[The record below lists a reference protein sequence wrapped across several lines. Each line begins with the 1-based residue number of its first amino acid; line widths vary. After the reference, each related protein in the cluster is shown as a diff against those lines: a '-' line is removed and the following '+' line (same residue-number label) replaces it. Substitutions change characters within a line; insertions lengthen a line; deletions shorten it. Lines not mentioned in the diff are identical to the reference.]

1 MAQRGMPQDSRGGLG
16 KMFPLHYNRGGLGT
30 VLRLQNSR
38 GSWAWYNCY
47 STAEGAGNDVST
59 TVQQG
64 GIAATVQQGRLGKMF
79 VPQCNM
85 GIWELDTSLI

>member
-1 MAQRGMPQDSRGGLG
+1 
-16 KMFPLHYNRGGLGT
+16 MFPLHYNRGGLGI

-47 STAEGAGNDVST
+47 STAEGAGNGVST

-64 GIAATVQQGRLGKMF
+64 GIAATVQQGRLGKG
-79 VPQCNM
+79 VCTTVQQ
-85 GIWELDTSLI
+85 GIWELDTCLI